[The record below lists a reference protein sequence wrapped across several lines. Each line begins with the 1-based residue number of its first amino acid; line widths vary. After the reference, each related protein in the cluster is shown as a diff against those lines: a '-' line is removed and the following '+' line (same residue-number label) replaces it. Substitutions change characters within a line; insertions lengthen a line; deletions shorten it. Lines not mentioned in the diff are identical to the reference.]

1 MDTSARSGYVRT
13 PRDFTQRQLDVLVL
27 LCEGLPNKRIGSRL
41 DISPGTVKVHVGQ
54 ILRKLGVSSRLQA
67 VLAARRSGLCV
78 DASNQARESAQML
91 RAHPQA

>member
-1 MDTSARSGYVRT
+1 MDTDARPRARPS
-13 PRDFTQRQLDVLVL
+13 PRDFTQRQLDVLSL

-67 VLAARRSGLCV
+67 VLAARRGGLFV
-78 DASNQARESAQML
+78 DESNQASESAQML
-91 RAHPQA
+91 RAQPHA

>member
-1 MDTSARSGYVRT
+1 MDTDARTENVRT
-13 PRDFTQRQLDVLVL
+13 PHDFTQRQLDVLFL

-67 VLAARRSGLCV
+67 VLAARRGGLCV
-78 DASNQARESAQML
+78 DASDQASESAQML
-91 RAHPQA
+91 RAQPHA

>member
-1 MDTSARSGYVRT
+1 MDTSARSGNVRT

-41 DISPGTVKVHVGQ
+41 DIATGTVKVHVGE

-67 VLAARRSGLCV
+67 VLAARRDGLCA
-78 DASNQARESAQML
+78 DRPDQASESAQML
-91 RAHPQA
+91 RAQPHA

>member
-1 MDTSARSGYVRT
+1 MDSYARSRNVRT

-41 DISPGTVKVHVGQ
+41 DISPGTVKVHVGE

-67 VLAARRSGLCV
+67 VLAARRDGLCV
-78 DASNQARESAQML
+78 DRPDQASESAQML

>member
-1 MDTSARSGYVRT
+1 MDTATRSGNVRT
-13 PRDFTQRQLDVLVL
+13 PRDFTQRQLDVLFL

-54 ILRKLGVSSRLQA
+54 ILRKLGVTSRLQA
-67 VLAARRSGLCV
+67 VVAARRGGLCV
-78 DASNQARESAQML
+78 ETPDQASESAQML